1 MNPKKYETIG
11 GTQRELVTNSG
22 IYERAAQ
29 VASLKEGEK
38 PRLLLSIIDVVYAA
52 GPQGL
57 IRRDI
62 AERLG
67 KEPGSV
73 THQVLQLIT
82 DGQLV
87 TMPARRKSLSGK
99 GIGGAI
105 LVDVRHEEKA
115 RLLYGK

>member
-1 MNPKKYETIG
+1 MKPKKYETIG
-11 GTQRELVTNSG
+11 GQQQELVRNSG

-38 PRLLLSIIDVVYAA
+38 PRMLLRVIDVVYAA
-52 GPQGL
+52 GPHGL

-67 KEPGSV
+67 TEPGSV
-73 THQVLQLIT
+73 SRPVLDLIK

-87 TMPARRKSLSGK
+87 TMPTRRKSLSGK
-99 GIGGAI
+99 GRGGAVV
-105 LVDVRHEEKA
+105 VDARHEEKA
-115 RLLYGK
+115 RLIHAK